1 MKKSTIWLLAVMM
14 FTVFLALLFLQL
26 RYMRTTMA
34 IRTKQFD
41 EQVNR
46 SLYNVMKDLELD
58 QTRDYLVQDMVESE
72 DRYSRQYIKPNL
84 PKVISDDQATSAGE
98 IGEQSS
104 RTIESV
110 KPAEPI
116 GSGKLSEKVF
126 VTPGHPTAPGHSAGT
141 ISKTQYEMQQSL
153 SKRYLHERSL
163 LDEVIFMIMNRSS
176 NEPIEERIDF
186 NKLEQYIRYE
196 LSYNGLSEPFS
207 FQVLNFNNR
216 PVYSSAGFT
225 TRHRDAI
232 YTQTL
237 FPNDPPA
244 KLNSLKVYFPTKRDY
259 VFSELSF
266 FIPSLIFTFILLITF
281 IFMMV
286 SLFRQKRL
294 SEMKN
299 DFINNMTHEL
309 KTPVSTISLASQMLS
324 DVSILKSP
332 EVFKHVTNV
341 IADETKRLSFQV
353 EKVLH
358 MSLFDQQKTKLK
370 MKEIDANDLI
380 ASVANTHLLK
390 VEKLDG
396 KLDVD
401 LQAERST
408 ISVDEMHF
416 TNVLFNILD
425 NALKYRKRD
434 LPPELMMRT
443 KNEGN
448 KIIISIEDNG
458 IGMRKED
465 AKKVFERFYRVHTGN
480 RHDVK
485 GFGLGLAYVKKIVT
499 DLDGTIR
506 ADSDLGKGTKFIISL
521 PVITEK

>member
-1 MKKSTIWLLAVMM
+1 MKKSTIWLLGALM
-14 FTVFLALLFLQL
+14 FTAFFALLFLQV
-26 RYMRTTMA
+26 RYMRTTMD
-34 IRTKQFD
+34 IRTQQFD

-46 SLYNVMKDLELD
+46 SLYNVMRDLEKD
-58 QTRDYLVQDMVESE
+58 QTRDYLEQDMIESE
-72 DRYSRQYIKPNL
+72 NRYSKQYSNQGLPEAALDEGALPAGDSYNRSRSVIEPIK
-84 PKVISDDQATSAGE
+84 S
-98 IGEQSS
+98 EQSL
-104 RTIESV
+104 RPE
-110 KPAEPI
+110 
-116 GSGKLSEKVF
+116 EKQKRVF
-126 VTPGHPTAPGHSAGT
+126 LTPSQSAST
-141 ISKTQYEMQQSL
+141 ISKTQYDMQQSL

-163 LDEVIFMIMNRSS
+163 LDEVIFMIMNRAS
-176 NEPIEERIDF
+176 NVPIEERIDF
-186 NKLEQYIRYE
+186 NRVEQYIRYE
-196 LSYNGLSEPFS
+196 LSYNGLNEPFS
-207 FQVLNFNNR
+207 FQVVNFNNEV
-216 PVYSSAGFT
+216 VYSTSGFS
-225 TRHRDAI
+225 TRQRDAI

-244 KLNSLKVYFPTKRDY
+244 KLNTLRVFFPTKSNY
-259 VFSELSF
+259 VFSELTF

-309 KTPVSTISLASQMLS
+309 KTPVSSISLASQMLR
-324 DVSILKSP
+324 DESILKSP
-332 EVFKHVTNV
+332 EVFKHVTGV
-341 IADETKRLSFQV
+341 INDETKRLSLQV

-370 MKEIDANDLI
+370 MKELDANDLVVN
-380 ASVANTHLLK
+380 VANTHVLK
-390 VEKLDG
+390 VERLEG

-401 LQAERST
+401 LRAENST

-416 TNVLFNILD
+416 TNVLFNVLD
-425 NALKYRKRD
+425 NALKYRRKD
-434 LPPELMMRT
+434 IPPELMMRT
-443 KNEGN
+443 WNDGN
-448 KIIISIEDNG
+448 RIIISIEDNG

-485 GFGLGLAYVKKIVT
+485 GFGLGLAYVKKIVS

-506 ADSDLGKGTKFIISL
+506 AESEIGKGTKFIISL
-521 PVITEK
+521 PVITQK